1 MELEIQNQKAD
12 YIDFYKEFYFS
23 QFKKKILL
31 FTLIPLI
38 ISYFLCS
45 HSFVI
50 SYFLIISFILSLL
63 LVTISILIPY
73 YFSIKK
79 LNINL
84 SKNNLHIE
92 KIKLTIT
99 DAFLQVET
107 KEKKHEWNWICFT
120 SFSTSDKYLALH
132 LQDKSFILIP
142 KIFFNTNND
151 FQSFLGAISNNVSKS
166 KFINPINNTPLIKPL
181 RPPYLLSLLCLLP
194 FLGVI
199 AGLIIIYFA
208 IANYKSKSFAIA
220 GLIGLIFSTIITLF
234 IIFQIKNI
242 SSENNFNQIIKDLS
256 IQKMNSIVKEI
267 EFYKM
272 QNNEYP
278 DSLQQIENT
287 YLGISD
293 PAISNKKNQSF
304 YFKKTGMKYYLFSIG
319 FDNKPF
325 TNDDIYPTIEIKD
338 STKCGL
344 ILK

>member
-38 ISYFLCS
+38 ISYLLCS
-45 HSFVI
+45 HNFVLFN
-50 SYFLIISFILSLL
+50 FLLIAFIISVLL
-63 LVTISILIPY
+63 AIISILIPY

-79 LNINL
+79 LNYIFNK
-84 SKNNLHIE
+84 KNKLVE

-99 DAFLQVET
+99 DDSLQTQTE
-107 KEKKHEWNWICFT
+107 EKTIEWKWISFT
-120 SFSTSDKYLALH
+120 SFSTSYKYLALH

-142 KIFFNTNND
+142 KRFFNSNND
-151 FQSFLGAISNNVSKS
+151 FQFFLGAISNNVSNS
-166 KFINPINNTPLIKPL
+166 KFINPINNTSHIKPL

-208 IANYKSKSFAIA
+208 IANYKSKSFAIT
-220 GLIGLIFSTIITLF
+220 GLIGLIFSTIFTLF

-242 SSENNFNQIIKDLS
+242 SSENYFNQITIDLS

-304 YFKKTGMKYYLFSIG
+304 YFKKTGMKYYLFSIS

-325 TNDDIYPTIEIKD
+325 TNDDIYPTIGIKD